1 MTSKVGADFYAIYA
15 LYEKGRFGALTGL
28 VLSDVVRSSLSCH
41 MLAAQH
47 QSW

>member
-1 MTSKVGADFYAIYA
+1 MVYFADFSAVYA
-15 LYEKGRFGALTGL
+15 LYEKGRCGALTGL
-28 VLSDVVRSSLSCH
+28 VLSDVVRLSLSRH